1 MTKIRVT
8 GSPVAMQRTEGATVK
23 LITFILLKIKKR
35 GGRKVIV
42 RLDSV
47 APTDTLKLIVQH
59 DTPMQVALARAFHW
73 QSLLEQGLAMSGTE
87 IAKREGLH
95 PSMVNEMLRLT
106 LLEPAIIQ
114 SILAGTQPR
123 CMSLLW
129 FQRHPLPVDWLA
141 QRELVAGFD
150 A

>member
-1 MTKIRVT
+1 MCFKAHCPARHAHAGGPGT
-8 GSPVAMQRTEGATVK
+8 GVSWQR
-23 LITFILLKIKKR
+23 
-35 GGRKVIV
+35 
-42 RLDSV
+42 
-47 APTDTLKLIVQH
+47 
-59 DTPMQVALARAFHW
+59 
-73 QSLLEQGLAMSGTE
+73 LLEQGLAMSGTE

-129 FQRHPLPVDWLA
+129 FQRHPLPIDWLA